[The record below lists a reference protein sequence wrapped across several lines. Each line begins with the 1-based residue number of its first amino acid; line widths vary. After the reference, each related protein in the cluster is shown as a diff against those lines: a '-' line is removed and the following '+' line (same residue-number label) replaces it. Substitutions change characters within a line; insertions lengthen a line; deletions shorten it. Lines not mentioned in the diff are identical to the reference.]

1 MFHDWETSVIL
12 SLSFSFLIAYHTLQ
26 VPRCTKGAHPIQS
39 YWQIQREISFNL
51 VFWTYQLAQGIKRYD
66 HFRLANWH
74 QSYIIDIII
83 SQSAAAIVTHCQ
95 RTEASVSHLHQTLWG
110 RNADSG
116 NFYYTIFQDPGP
128 IEKFYTWNCSQFHTD
143 YEIIIRSDGHLL
155 YTQEPAVFMKWWPQL
170 LEDQG
175 CKNMVCNNL
184 KAQRVLWNFAFV
196 CLN

>member
-1 MFHDWETSVIL
+1 MKYVDRPYDRRRLLGLLPLPRRWP
-12 SLSFSFLIAYHTLQ
+12 SFNRTLQ

-39 YWQIQREISFNL
+39 YWQNQLEISFNL

-155 YTQEPAVFMKWWPQL
+155 YTQEPAVPWKPLARPAHGQ
-170 LEDQG
+170 Q
-175 CKNMVCNNL
+175 KNRWSQKND
-184 KAQRVLWNFAFV
+184 
-196 CLN
+196 

>member
-1 MFHDWETSVIL
+1 MKYVDRPYDRRRLLGLLPLPRRWP
-12 SLSFSFLIAYHTLQ
+12 SFNRTLQ

-155 YTQEPAVFMKWWPQL
+155 YTQEPAVAWVVQISQHL
-170 LEDQG
+170 VDII
-175 CKNMVCNNL
+175 
-184 KAQRVLWNFAFV
+184 
-196 CLN
+196 

>member
-1 MFHDWETSVIL
+1 M
-12 SLSFSFLIAYHTLQ
+12 
-26 VPRCTKGAHPIQS
+26 
-39 YWQIQREISFNL
+39 
-51 VFWTYQLAQGIKRYD
+51 FWTYQLAQGFKRYD

-155 YTQEPAVFMKWWPQL
+155 YTQKPAVPTNQKLGSEAKWNSECMPILVKCGLNWPSESIQITSHQSA
-170 LEDQG
+170 D
-175 CKNMVCNNL
+175 
-184 KAQRVLWNFAFV
+184 W
-196 CLN
+196 

>member
-1 MFHDWETSVIL
+1 MLQSP
-12 SLSFSFLIAYHTLQ
+12 SSPLQ
-26 VPRCTKGAHPIQS
+26 VSRCTKGAHPIQS
-39 YWQIQREISFNL
+39 YWQIQHEISINL
-51 VFWTYQLAQGIKRYD
+51 VFWTYQLAQGFKRYD

-128 IEKFYTWNCSQFHTD
+128 IEKFYTWNCSQFHTE

-155 YTQEPAVFMKWWPQL
+155 YTQEPAVFSRMNTGTL
-170 LEDQG
+170 
-175 CKNMVCNNL
+175 
-184 KAQRVLWNFAFV
+184 
-196 CLN
+196 

>member
-1 MFHDWETSVIL
+1 MRWNKRQDQSW
-12 SLSFSFLIAYHTLQ
+12 ALQ
-26 VPRCTKGAHPIQS
+26 VPRCTKGAHPIQW

-128 IEKFYTWNCSQFHTD
+128 IENFYTWNCSQFHTD

-155 YTQEPAVFMKWWPQL
+155 YTQEPAVWGDDVWCFQVPKMH
-170 LEDQG
+170 
-175 CKNMVCNNL
+175 
-184 KAQRVLWNFAFV
+184 FF
-196 CLN
+196 CLILISSKF

>member
-1 MFHDWETSVIL
+1 MHRWSSAVQL
-12 SLSFSFLIAYHTLQ
+12 SLCLPCLPLQ

-155 YTQEPAVFMKWWPQL
+155 YTQEPAVRR
-170 LEDQG
+170 
-175 CKNMVCNNL
+175 
-184 KAQRVLWNFAFV
+184 AQTKMTPRDCRERLSLIRTREF
-196 CLN
+196 LQMM

>member
-1 MFHDWETSVIL
+1 MRLRQDM
-12 SLSFSFLIAYHTLQ
+12 ALQ

-155 YTQEPAVFMKWWPQL
+155 YTQEPAVRRSWIGENL
-170 LEDQG
+170 LLSPSLA
-175 CKNMVCNNL
+175 L
-184 KAQRVLWNFAFV
+184 KEG
-196 CLN
+196 